1 MILSEYDFSATITK
15 VQIKWGRMMKNLCIK
30 NNNTTISL
38 RPMIPIKVKKYQIN
52 LATYVMFNV
61 LSNNV
66 LMKAK
71 NLKKCLRDL

>member
-38 RPMIPIKVKKYQIN
+38 RPMIPMKVKKYQIN

>member
-30 NNNTTISL
+30 NNNTTMSL